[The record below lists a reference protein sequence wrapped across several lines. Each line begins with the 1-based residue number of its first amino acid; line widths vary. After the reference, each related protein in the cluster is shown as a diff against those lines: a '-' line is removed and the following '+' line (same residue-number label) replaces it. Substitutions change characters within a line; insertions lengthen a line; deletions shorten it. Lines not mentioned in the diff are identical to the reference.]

1 MADPAKATSVTSPDG
16 LRRAWELFRR
26 GGVVACAADEGPMAL
41 AVDESIGT
49 YRFVCAKC
57 GIASAWFEA
66 GPEGIRI
73 MGHST
78 PPHGSP
84 AKGA

>member
-1 MADPAKATSVTSPDG
+1 MADATQATSLTSPDG
-16 LRRAWELFRR
+16 LRRAWELFRG

-41 AVDESIGT
+41 AVDESVGT
-49 YRFVCAKC
+49 YRFVCATC
-57 GIASAWFEA
+57 GTSSAWFEA

-78 PPHGSP
+78 PPQGTP
-84 AKGA
+84 ARGA